1 MIFLEKHELYDYVR
15 HGGYYCWELG
25 DYYSESLED
34 AKYACSQIEAC
45 GGVDLLDVGYGH
57 CLKGHIEE
65 LASGTSVYKK
75 TGTCLQLTKK
85 RYILKSILMPI
96 NITKSNLNKFIF
108 IRKTKQE
115 NLDVTIQKHVVSMQV
130 ILAVKSIDQVHL

>member
-1 MIFLEKHELYDYVR
+1 M
-15 HGGYYCWELG
+15 ELG

-34 AKYACSQIEAC
+34 AQYACSQIEAC

-75 TGTCLQLTKK
+75 TGTCLKLTK
-85 RYILKSILMPI
+85 RDIYSNPCLMLT
-96 NITKSNLNKFIF
+96 NIRNSNLNKF
-108 IRKTKQE
+108 
-115 NLDVTIQKHVVSMQV
+115 LY
-130 ILAVKSIDQVHL
+130 